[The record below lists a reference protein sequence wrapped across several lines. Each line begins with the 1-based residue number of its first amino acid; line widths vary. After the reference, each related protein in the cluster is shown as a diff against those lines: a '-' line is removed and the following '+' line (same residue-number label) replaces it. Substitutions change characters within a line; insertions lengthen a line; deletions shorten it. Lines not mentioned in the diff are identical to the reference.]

1 MLCFHFSAQALVLP
15 RLRCAFTLPLR
26 LCFHRIQERQECTSH
41 HLLSLP
47 AAAPS
52 SQTLQNNTPSDVY
65 IPCCNINVMSHRACK
80 FSTDAAADYS
90 CRLLLIQ
97 SAWLIWG
104 TGKPSML
111 MHNTP
116 SARSSWRR
124 AAATHVEAKWH
135 SPSMLIPALHQP
147 AQQMVW
153 GPLLWWRLHTAQ
165 ASSTATDT
173 DI

>member
-1 MLCFHFSAQALVLP
+1 MTRFTNQTCFKRSCRTFTNRGLAPQTMLCFHFSAQALVLP

-80 FSTDAAADYS
+80 SSTDAAADYS

-97 SAWLIWG
+97 SARLIWG

-111 MHNTP
+111 MHNTQAP
-116 SARSSWRR
+116 
-124 AAATHVEAKWH
+124 AALGVGQQ
-135 SPSMLIPALHQP
+135 LH
-147 AQQMVW
+147 M
-153 GPLLWWRLHTAQ
+153 
-165 ASSTATDT
+165 
-173 DI
+173 